1 MHSPRIA
8 LYTTTIFASAML
20 LFMVQP
26 LAGREL
32 LPRLG
37 GVPAAWTACLL
48 FFQAALL
55 AGYGYVWLSSKWP
68 ERARAAVHIALLVM
82 VAALL
87 PAFARKELAVS
98 PTQAPVR
105 FALGFLGLAVGAPFV
120 LLSTTS
126 PLLQHWLAREGQ
138 RPYALYAASNI
149 GSLASLLLYPFV
161 IEPLFALSA
170 QESLFRGLFI
180 GVVALVA
187 LCALPAMRAGGRAE
201 TVAKTGDAPTWSR
214 RGRWVFFALVPTM
227 LLSGATTHITLELAP
242 LPLLWVVPLAIYL
255 LSFVLAFSTKVRA
268 PPSWLARASALVAVV
283 LVFATVVHANNPVWV
298 LVALNLGYLWVASWI
313 SHRRLA
319 DDAPDPAYLPEF
331 YAWLAVGGV
340 LGTLVTAILAPAAL
354 PDLWEYPI
362 AIALATA
369 TRPLGGIVREDG
381 SWREDLAYVAGV
393 LVVTIALGIALKFS
407 RIGLVRVPL
416 TFAPALLLVYRV
428 MGRRRRFVLGLLA
441 IVAAGAFVGD
451 TGDRRL
457 VTRSF
462 FGVLRVVDEGN
473 ARRLM
478 HGTTLHGAQRFRER
492 DQCNPL
498 TYYARRGPLGQYFAS
513 EIARGSTGRSVAI
526 GLGTGAV
533 LCYAQPGE
541 RWRVL
546 EINADVLRI
555 ARDPQWFTYVRN
567 APTRDVALDLEDGR
581 LGVERERDG
590 SVQRII
596 VDAFNS
602 DSVPAHL
609 LTREALRIYLRKLT
623 PNGRLVMHLSN
634 RVLDL
639 ERVLAAVVLAE
650 GLHARTSAPN
660 DVATWAIVARRAED
674 LADLDAR
681 AWLALGAD
689 RARGQRAWTD
699 EYSSLLSAVRTGGE

>member
-1 MHSPRIA
+1 MKSPRVA
-8 LYTTTIFASAML
+8 LYTITIFASAML

-55 AGYGYVWLSSKWP
+55 TGYGYVWLSSKWP
-68 ERARAAVHIALLVM
+68 ERVRAIVHVGLLVA
-82 VAALL
+82 VALAF
-87 PAFARKELAVS
+87 PAFARREIALS
-98 PTQAPVR
+98 PTAAPVR
-105 FALGFLGLAVGAPFV
+105 YALSFLALAVGAPFV

-138 RPYALYAASNI
+138 RPYALYAASNV
-149 GSLASLLLYPFV
+149 GSLASLLLYPFA

-170 QESLFRGLFI
+170 QESLFRALF
-180 GVVALVA
+180 VAVAVLVA
-187 LCALPAMRAGGRAE
+187 LCALPALRAGGRAE
-201 TVAKTGDAPTWSR
+201 QVAPSGEPPTAMR
-214 RGRWVFFALVPTM
+214 RAWWVFFALVPTM

-255 LSFVLAFSTKVRA
+255 LSFVLAFSTRVAA

-298 LVALNLGYLWVASWI
+298 LVVFNLGYLWVASWI

-340 LGTLVTAILAPAAL
+340 LGTLVTAVLAPVAL

-381 SWREDLAYVAGV
+381 KWRDDLAYVAAV
-393 LVVTIALGIALKFS
+393 LAATVALGFLLKS
-407 RIGLVRVPL
+407 TRIGLVRVPL

-441 IVAAGAFVGD
+441 IIAAGAFVGD

-492 DQCNPL
+492 EQCNPL

-513 EIARGSTGRSVAI
+513 ETARGSRGRTVAI

-533 LCYAQPGE
+533 LCYASPAE
-541 RWRVL
+541 PWRVL

-555 ARDPQWFTYVRN
+555 ARDPQWFTFIRN
-567 APTRDVALDLEDGR
+567 AGTRDLALDLDDGR

-590 SVQRII
+590 SLRRII

-609 LTREALRIYLRKLT
+609 LTREALRIYLRKLE
-623 PNGRLVMHLSN
+623 PGGRLVMHLSN

-639 ERVLAAVVLAE
+639 ERVLAAVVVAE
-650 GLHARTSAPN
+650 GVRARTSAPN
-660 DVATWAIVARRAED
+660 EVATWAIVAKTDAD

-681 AWLALGAD
+681 AWPRLDAA
-689 RARGQRAWTD
+689 RAGTQRAWTD
-699 EYSSLLSAVRTGGE
+699 EYSSLLSAVRTSAE